1 MGSVHGALPPL
12 ERNRRCRPQDEF
24 GSSGENVP
32 AASSIMPGGL
42 DALSDLHTKL
52 AHIQWR
58 RHANDKSIRKALET
72 TKRLQER
79 DMMLQLSVDR
89 EGERARWTEAI
100 VRDELARPVEIS
112 EMFLKDWEQREGE
125 IRKRQLKE
133 TKLHLKSLKR
143 VERTVASKKRSAI
156 TVQRPESRNAEGR
169 GGGGERALE
178 RQEDDEALKERLRR
192 LRFGVKE
199 KRRELRRSA
208 SYSKDHIG
216 TFSATDFKTGRGRC

>member
-1 MGSVHGALPPL
+1 MGSVHRALPPL
-12 ERNRRCRPQDEF
+12 EGNRRCQDEF
-24 GSSGENVP
+24 GSSREDVP
-32 AASSIMPGGL
+32 AGSSIVSSGG

-112 EMFLKDWEQREGE
+112 EMFLKDWERREGE
-125 IRKRQLKE
+125 TQKRQLKE

-143 VERTVASKKRSAI
+143 VERTVTSKRSSAI
-156 TVQRPESRNAEGR
+156 TVQRPESRDVAEGR
-169 GGGGERALE
+169 RGGERTLE
-178 RQEDDEALKERLRR
+178 KQQDDEALKERLRR

-199 KRRELRRSA
+199 KRRDLRRSA
-208 SYSKDHIG
+208 SYSKDQRG
-216 TFSATDFKTGRGRC
+216 TFSATGFKTGRGRC

>member
-1 MGSVHGALPPL
+1 
-12 ERNRRCRPQDEF
+12 
-24 GSSGENVP
+24 
-32 AASSIMPGGL
+32 
-42 DALSDLHTKL
+42 
-52 AHIQWR
+52 
-58 RHANDKSIRKALET
+58 KALET

-89 EGERARWTEAI
+89 EGERARWTETI

-125 IRKRQLKE
+125 TRKRQLKE

-143 VERTVASKKRSAI
+143 VERTVISKKRSAI

-169 GGGGERALE
+169 GGGESALE
-178 RQEDDEALKERLRR
+178 QQDDDEALKERLQR

-208 SYSKDHIG
+208 SYSKDHRG
-216 TFSATDFKTGRGRC
+216 TFSATGFKTGRGRC

>member
-1 MGSVHGALPPL
+1 MGSVHRALPPL
-12 ERNRRCRPQDEF
+12 EGNRRCRTQDKF
-24 GSSGENVP
+24 GSRREDVP
-32 AASSIMPGGL
+32 AGSSVVSGGG

-125 IRKRQLKE
+125 TRKRQLKE

-143 VERTVASKKRSAI
+143 VERTVTSKKRSAI
-156 TVQRPESRNAEGR
+156 TVQRPESRHAEGR
-169 GGGGERALE
+169 GGGERALE
-178 RQEDDEALKERLRR
+178 QQEDDEALKERLRR
-192 LRFGVKE
+192 LRVGVKE
-199 KRRELRRSA
+199 KGRELRRSA
-208 SYSKDHIG
+208 SYSKEQRG
-216 TFSATDFKTGRGRC
+216 TFSATGFKTGRGRC

>member
-1 MGSVHGALPPL
+1 MGSVYRALPPL
-12 ERNRRCRPQDEF
+12 EGNRRCRPQDEF
-24 GSSGENVP
+24 GSSRENVP
-32 AASSIMPGGL
+32 PRSIIVSGSG

-89 EGERARWTEAI
+89 EGE
-100 VRDELARPVEIS
+100 
-112 EMFLKDWEQREGE
+112 
-125 IRKRQLKE
+125 

-143 VERTVASKKRSAI
+143 VERTVTSKKCSAI
-156 TVQRPESRNAEGR
+156 TAQRPESRDAEGR
-169 GGGGERALE
+169 GGGERALE
-178 RQEDDEALKERLRR
+178 QQEDDEALKERLRR
-192 LRFGVKE
+192 VRVGVKE

-208 SYSKDHIG
+208 SYSKDQRG
-216 TFSATDFKTGRGRC
+216 TFSATGFKTGRGRC